1 LRPIR
6 KEAARTEVARRG
18 RKDRLKF
25 PVKFMPPI
33 VWLVR
38 TLVGAY
44 PRWIGSA
51 PSANQRIYF
60 ANHTSHMDTVVL
72 WAALPGSLRANTRPV
87 AAKDYWGGGG
97 LRMQIAR
104 DELNVVMIDRAREDP
119 DADPLDPLRDAL
131 GHGFSLIIFPEGT
144 RAAQPLPG
152 PFKSGLYR
160 LATEFPQVELI
171 PVYLENLHR
180 SMPKGAL
187 LPVPIICTVRF
198 GAPIALREGESKERF
213 LERVAKVQWGLMIS
227 VFCVS
232 HAPAIAELEIPGYEG
247 RSALLLLYFLLVL
260 QLSELLAVIA
270 SAAVGRTPLR
280 SNPNKSREGVLIG
293 GLGATLLGTA
303 LWWMTPFAWWQAA
316 LMPAAIVMA
325 GFMGGLVLASVKRS
339 LGAREWY
346 EGVQLSRGV
355 LDRLDALSFAAPVFF
370 HLTWYLFAA

>member
-1 LRPIR
+1 
-6 KEAARTEVARRG
+6 
-18 RKDRLKF
+18 
-25 PVKFMPPI
+25 MPPI

-97 LRMQIAR
+97 LRTQIAR

-119 DADPLDPLRDAL
+119 EADPLDPLRDAL
-131 GHGFSLIIFPEGT
+131 EHGFSLIIFPEGT
-144 RAAQPLPG
+144 RTAQPLPG

-198 GAPIALREGESKERF
+198 GAPIALREGESKEQF
-213 LERVAKVQWGLMIS
+213 LERA
-227 VFCVS
+227 
-232 HAPAIAELEIPGYEG
+232 
-247 RSALLLLYFLLVL
+247 RN
-260 QLSELLAVIA
+260 AVI
-270 SAAVGRTPLR
+270 
-280 SNPNKSREGVLIG
+280 
-293 GLGATLLGTA
+293 TLA
-303 LWWMTPFAWWQAA
+303 Q
-316 LMPAAIVMA
+316 
-325 GFMGGLVLASVKRS
+325 
-339 LGAREWY
+339 
-346 EGVQLSRGV
+346 
-355 LDRLDALSFAAPVFF
+355 
-370 HLTWYLFAA
+370 